1 MNGGLIPDPL
11 PKGWT
16 LIPTGQIRIDAT
28 WGATIIVDV
37 DKAPCPYCWGEG
49 VIKVD
54 DGYDEDGN
62 LTAEYDVLCPRC
74 KGNGKYKQ
82 GEINE

>member
-1 MNGGLIPDPL
+1 
-11 PKGWT
+11 
-16 LIPTGQIRIDAT
+16 
-28 WGATIIVDV
+28 VDV